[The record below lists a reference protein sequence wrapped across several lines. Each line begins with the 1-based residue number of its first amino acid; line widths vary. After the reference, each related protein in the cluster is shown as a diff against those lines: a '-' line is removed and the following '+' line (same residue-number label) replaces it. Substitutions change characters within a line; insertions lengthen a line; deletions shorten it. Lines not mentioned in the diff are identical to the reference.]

1 MNRNTVFVVALF
13 MCATILPSFAKE
25 SFIVESEATTF
36 QIEQVASG
44 LKIPWAL
51 TFLPDGLALV
61 SERYTGQISVLDVS
75 SGKISQIEDGPDDVF
90 IKDNGGMLDVILH
103 PNYVNN
109 GWIYYSYSA
118 GTQEL
123 NTTVVERARLQENRF
138 IDRERI
144 FAALPWF
151 HNSIVYGCRLAFK
164 DGYLFVTTGDR
175 WDLRHLS
182 QSTGSHLGKIMRL
195 NDDGSAPADNPYVNI
210 PGAMPEIWSIGIRN
224 AQGLTVHPET
234 GALWE
239 HEHGPLGGDEV
250 NIIKAGA
257 NYGWP
262 VISYGKEY
270 TGEPIGQGLTERD
283 LRRHGHYSSKNI
295 QRPIHTYIP
304 SIAPSDMIFY
314 TGDKFPA
321 WYGNL
326 FIGAMSLH
334 HLNRL
339 VIKGETVVHE
349 ERLFADRGWRVRLV
363 EQGPDGFL
371 YIGVDDGMILRLVPA
386 EIAP

>member
-1 MNRNTVFVVALF
+1 
-13 MCATILPSFAKE
+13 
-25 SFIVESEATTF
+25 
-36 QIEQVASG
+36 
-44 LKIPWAL
+44 
-51 TFLPDGLALV
+51 V
-61 SERYTGQISVLDVS
+61 SERYAGRISILDVS
-75 SGKISQIEDGPDDVF
+75 SGTISQIEDGPNDVF

-103 PNYVNN
+103 PNYASN

-118 GTQEL
+118 GTQKL
-123 NTTVVERARLQENRF
+123 NTTVVERARLQKGRF
-138 IDRERI
+138 VERERI

-182 QSTGSHLGKIMRL
+182 QNAGNHLGKIMRL
-195 NDDGSAPADNPYVNI
+195 HDDGSAPADNPYVNI
-210 PGAMPEIWSIGIRN
+210 PGAMPEVWSIGVRN

-234 GALWE
+234 GVLWE

-250 NIIKAGA
+250 NIIKMGA

-262 VISYGKEY
+262 IISYGKEY

-283 LRRHGHYSSKNI
+283 FRRHGQYSLKNI

-304 SIAPSDMIFY
+304 SIAPSDMTFY

-326 FIGAMSLH
+326 FIGAMALH

-349 ERLFADRGWRVRLV
+349 ERLFADKGWRVRLV